1 MAVLPALSWYSQ
13 MLALGP
19 RKAFVSGRA
28 GGYRVLS
35 FFTVDCSLCHGSDSQ
50 YKDAD
55 LVLGVLYGRLSA
67 ARDGFGVP
75 RLRRRAQPRADDRHD
90 AAPQKSLY

>member
-35 FFTVDCSLCHGSDSQ
+35 LFTVDCSLCHGPDAQ

-55 LVLGVLYGRLSA
+55 LVLGVLHGRLGA
-67 ARDGFGVP
+67 AGHGFGVSG
-75 RLRRRAQPRADDRHD
+75 LRRRAQPRTNNRYD
-90 AAPQKSLY
+90 APP